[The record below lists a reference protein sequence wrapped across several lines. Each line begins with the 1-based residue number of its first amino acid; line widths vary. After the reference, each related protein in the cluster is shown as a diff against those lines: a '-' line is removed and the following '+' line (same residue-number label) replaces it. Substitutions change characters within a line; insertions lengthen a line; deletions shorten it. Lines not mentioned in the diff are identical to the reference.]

1 MIQIEDKRRC
11 CGCEA
16 CRQVCPKECIR
27 LERDEEGFGY
37 PVVDLERCI
46 ECHKCE
52 QVCPFMELGAPRE
65 PLAVY
70 AACATDEGLR
80 EASSSGGL
88 FTLLAEETLRRG
100 GVVFGARF
108 DETWGVCHDYT
119 ETVEG
124 LAPFRGSKYL
134 QSRIGYS
141 YQRAEQFLK
150 EGRPVL
156 FTGTPCQI
164 KGLAHYLGRAYDNL
178 TTVDVVCHGVP
189 SPMVWQRYLTTLRAG
204 QEKITGISFRDKSV
218 SGWRRYDFVV
228 QSTEGEGVRQFY
240 GDNIYMRGF
249 LHDLYLRP
257 SCYACMAKGGRSQ
270 SDLTLGDYWGVER
283 TCPDLDQALDENKG
297 TSVVLIH
304 SAQGRRLWSELTCR
318 SQETNYA
325 SALAGNRL
333 SSELTCLSQETS
345 YASALAG
352 NPSIEQSV
360 AEPPKRPLF
369 FEQINAEPLDSLI
382 ARLTATPLHKRL
394 WRHMH
399 HQAHRIKQRLHHL
412 AQRSLVSS
420 NN

>member
-16 CRQVCPKECIR
+16 CRQVCPQGCIR

-37 PVVDLERCI
+37 PIVDADRCI

-52 QVCPFMELGAPRE
+52 RVCPFMKLDASRE
-65 PLAVY
+65 PQTIY

-80 EASSSGGL
+80 KASSSGGL
-88 FTLLAEETLRRG
+88 FTLLAEETLRGG

-108 DETWGVCHDYT
+108 EETWGVCHDYT

-134 QSRIGYS
+134 QSRIGES
-141 YQRAEQFLK
+141 YRQAEQFLK

-164 KGLAHYLGRAYDNL
+164 KGLVHYLGRTYENL

-204 QEKITGISFRDKSV
+204 QGEITGISFRNKSL
-218 SGWRRYDFVV
+218 SGWRRYDFVA
-228 QSTEGEGVRQFY
+228 QSTGGGGVRQFY

-283 TCPDLDQALDENKG
+283 TCPDLDRALDEDKG
-297 TSVVLIH
+297 TSVVMIH
-304 SAQGRRLWSELTCR
+304 SERGRRLLEGLPCR
-318 SQETNYA
+318 YQETNYA
-325 SALAGNRL
+325 SALAGNP
-333 SSELTCLSQETS
+333 
-345 YASALAG
+345 A
-352 NPSIEQSV
+352 IEHT
-360 AEPPKRPLF
+360 ATEPPKRQLF
-369 FEQINAEPLDSLI
+369 FAQLDAEPLEQLI
-382 ARLTATPLHKRL
+382 ARLTTIPLHKRL
-394 WRHMH
+394 WRQLH
-399 HQAHRIKQRLHHL
+399 HQAHRVKMRLRRL
-412 AQRSLVSS
+412 ARG
-420 NN
+420 

>member
-16 CRQVCPKECIR
+16 CRQVCPQGCIR
-27 LERDEEGFGY
+27 MERDEEGFGY
-37 PVVDLERCI
+37 PVVDLDRCI

-52 QVCPFMELGAPRE
+52 RVCPFMKLDEPRE
-65 PLAVY
+65 PQAVY
-70 AACATDEGLR
+70 AACATDEVLR

-108 DETWGVCHDYT
+108 DEEWSVCHDYT
-119 ETVEG
+119 ETIEG

-134 QSRIGYS
+134 QSRIGDN

-164 KGLAHYLGRAYDNL
+164 KGLVHYLGRAYDNL

-204 QEKITGISFRDKSV
+204 QGEITGISFRDKSV
-218 SGWRRYDFVV
+218 SGWRCYDFVV
-228 QSTEGEGVRQFY
+228 QSTGGGDVRQFY
-240 GDNIYMRGF
+240 GDNIYMQGF

-283 TCPDLDQALDENKG
+283 TCPDLDRALDENKG
-297 TSVVLIH
+297 TSVVMIH
-304 SAQGRRLWSELTCR
+304 SERGRRLLEGLPCR
-318 SQETNYA
+318 YQETNYA
-325 SALAGNRL
+325 SALAGNP
-333 SSELTCLSQETS
+333 
-345 YASALAG
+345 A
-352 NPSIEQSV
+352 IEHT
-360 AEPPKRPLF
+360 ATEPPKRQLF
-369 FEQINAEPLDSLI
+369 FAQLDAEPLERLI
-382 ARLTATPLHKRL
+382 GRLTTIPLHKRF
-394 WRHMH
+394 WRQLH
-399 HQAHRIKQRLHHL
+399 HQVHRVKLRLRRL
-412 AQRSLVSS
+412 AQRSH
-420 NN
+420 

>member
-27 LERDEEGFGY
+27 LVRDEEGFGY
-37 PVVDLERCI
+37 PVVDLEHCI
-46 ECHKCE
+46 ECHRCE
-52 QVCPFMELGAPRE
+52 QVCPFMKLGAPRK

-70 AACATDEGLR
+70 AACTTDEGLR
-80 EASSSGGL
+80 KASSSGGL
-88 FTLLAEETLRRG
+88 FTLLAEETLSRG

-134 QSRIGYS
+134 QSRIGDN
-141 YQRAEQFLK
+141 YQRAELFLK

-164 KGLAHYLGRAYDNL
+164 KGLVHYLGHVYDNL

-204 QEKITGISFRDKSV
+204 QGKISGISFRDKSV

-283 TCPDLDQALDENKG
+283 TCPDLDRALDEDKG

-304 SAQGRRLWSELTCR
+304 SAQGQRLWSELTCR
-318 SQETNYA
+318 SQET
-325 SALAGNRL
+325 
-333 SSELTCLSQETS
+333 T

-360 AEPPKRPLF
+360 AEPPKRQLF

-394 WRHMH
+394 WRRLH
-399 HQAHRIKQRLHHL
+399 HQAHRVKLRLRHL
-412 AQRSLVSS
+412 AQRSH
-420 NN
+420 

>member
-1 MIQIEDKRRC
+1 MIQIEDKKHC

-16 CRQVCPKECIR
+16 CRQVCPKACIR

-46 ECHKCE
+46 ECHRCE
-52 QVCPFMELGAPRE
+52 RVCPFMKLGAPRE

-80 EASSSGGL
+80 ETSSSGGL
-88 FTLLAEETLRRG
+88 FTLLAEETIRCG

-134 QSRIGYS
+134 QSRIGDS

-150 EGRPVL
+150 EERPVL
-156 FTGTPCQI
+156 FSGTPCQI
-164 KGLAHYLGRAYDNL
+164 KGLVHYLGRAYDNL

-204 QEKITGISFRDKSV
+204 QGEITGISFRDKSV

-228 QSTEGEGVRQFY
+228 QSTEGESVRQFY

-257 SCYACMAKGGRSQ
+257 SCHACMAKGGRSQ

-304 SAQGRRLWSELTCR
+304 SAQGQRLWSELTCR
-318 SQETNYA
+318 
-325 SALAGNRL
+325 
-333 SSELTCLSQETS
+333 SQETS

-360 AEPPKRPLF
+360 AEPPKRQFF
-369 FEQINAEPLDSLI
+369 FEQLTAEPLDSLI
-382 ARLTATPLHKRL
+382 ARLTTTPLHKRL
-394 WRHMH
+394 WRRLH
-399 HQAHRIKQRLHHL
+399 HQAHRVKLRLRRL
-412 AQRSLVSS
+412 ARG
-420 NN
+420 

>member
-1 MIQIEDKRRC
+1 MK
-11 CGCEA
+11 
-16 CRQVCPKECIR
+16 
-27 LERDEEGFGY
+27 
-37 PVVDLERCI
+37 
-46 ECHKCE
+46 
-52 QVCPFMELGAPRE
+52 LGAPRE

-80 EASSSGGL
+80 ETSSSGGL

-134 QSRIGYS
+134 QSRIGDN

-164 KGLAHYLGRAYDNL
+164 KGLVHYLGRAYDNL

-189 SPMVWQRYLTTLRAG
+189 SPMVWQRFLTTLRAG
-204 QEKITGISFRDKSV
+204 QGQITGISFRDKSV

-283 TCPDLDQALDENKG
+283 TCPDLDRALDENKG

-304 SAQGRRLWSELTCR
+304 SAQGQRLWSELTCR
-318 SQETNYA
+318 
-325 SALAGNRL
+325 
-333 SSELTCLSQETS
+333 SQETS

-360 AEPPKRPLF
+360 AEPPKRQFF
-369 FEQINAEPLDSLI
+369 FEQLTAEPLDSLI
-382 ARLTATPLHKRL
+382 ARLTTTPLHKRL
-394 WRHMH
+394 WRRLH
-399 HQAHRIKQRLHHL
+399 HQAHRVKLRLRRL
-412 AQRSLVSS
+412 ARG
-420 NN
+420 

>member
-1 MIQIEDKRRC
+1 MIQIEDKKRC

-52 QVCPFMELGAPRE
+52 RVCPFMQLGAPRE

-80 EASSSGGL
+80 KASSSGGL
-88 FTLLAEETLRRG
+88 FTLLAEETLSRG

-134 QSRIGYS
+134 QSRIGDN
-141 YQRAEQFLK
+141 YQRAELFLK

-164 KGLAHYLGRAYDNL
+164 KGLVHYLGRAYDNL

-204 QEKITGISFRDKSV
+204 QGEITGISFRDKSV
-218 SGWRRYDFVV
+218 SGWRRYDFVL
-228 QSTEGEGVRQFY
+228 QNTEGEGMRQFY

-257 SCYACMAKGGRSQ
+257 SCYACMAKGGAQSERPDAGRLLGRGAHLSRSR
-270 SDLTLGDYWGVER
+270 S
-283 TCPDLDQALDENKG
+283 
-297 TSVVLIH
+297 
-304 SAQGRRLWSELTCR
+304 SAGRE
-318 SQETNYA
+318 
-325 SALAGNRL
+325 
-333 SSELTCLSQETS
+333 
-345 YASALAG
+345 
-352 NPSIEQSV
+352 
-360 AEPPKRPLF
+360 
-369 FEQINAEPLDSLI
+369 
-382 ARLTATPLHKRL
+382 
-394 WRHMH
+394 
-399 HQAHRIKQRLHHL
+399 
-412 AQRSLVSS
+412 
-420 NN
+420 

>member
-16 CRQVCPKECIR
+16 CRQVCPKACIQ
-27 LERDEEGFGY
+27 LERDEEGFDY
-37 PVVDLERCI
+37 PIVDADRCI

-52 QVCPFMELGAPRE
+52 RVCPFMKLGAPRE

-108 DETWGVCHDYT
+108 DEAWSVCHDYT

-124 LAPFRGSKYL
+124 LVPFRGSKYL
-134 QSRIGYS
+134 QSRIGES
-141 YQRAEQFLK
+141 YRQAEQSLK
-150 EGRPVL
+150 DGRPVL

-164 KGLAHYLGRAYDNL
+164 KGLVNYLGHFYENL

-189 SPMVWQRYLTTLRAG
+189 SPMVWQRYLTTLQAG
-204 QEKITGISFRDKSV
+204 LGKVSGISFRDKSI

-228 QSTEGEGVRQFY
+228 QSTGGDGVRQFY

-283 TCPDLDQALDENKG
+283 TCPDLDRALDENKG

-304 SAQGRRLWSELTCR
+304 SDRGQSLLEGLPCR
-318 SQETNYA
+318 YQETNYA
-325 SALAGNRL
+325 SAV
-333 SSELTCLSQETS
+333 
-345 YASALAG
+345 AG
-352 NPSIEQSV
+352 NPAIEHT
-360 AEPPKRPLF
+360 ATEPPKRQLF
-369 FEQINAEPLDSLI
+369 FAQLDAEPLEQLI
-382 ARLTATPLHKRL
+382 DRLTTIPLHKRL
-394 WRHMH
+394 WR
-399 HQAHRIKQRLHHL
+399 QLHHL
-412 AQRSLVSS
+412 AHRVKLRLRRLAQRSH
-420 NN
+420 